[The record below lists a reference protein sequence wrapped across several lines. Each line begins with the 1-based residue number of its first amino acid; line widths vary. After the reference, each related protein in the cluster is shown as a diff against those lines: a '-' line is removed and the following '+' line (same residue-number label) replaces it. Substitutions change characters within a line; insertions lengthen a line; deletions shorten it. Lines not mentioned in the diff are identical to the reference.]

1 MLFRKLLEIL
11 DGEKQVQV
19 YAENGFNKT
28 LPKAEW
34 EKDGQFADCQVLKVK
49 NRPTDR
55 YVFIELNL
63 EGSTAA

>member
-19 YAENGFNKT
+19 YAE
-28 LPKAEW
+28 W
-34 EKDGQFADCQVLKVK
+34 ERDGQFADCQVLKVK

-55 YVFIELNL
+55 YVFIELDL